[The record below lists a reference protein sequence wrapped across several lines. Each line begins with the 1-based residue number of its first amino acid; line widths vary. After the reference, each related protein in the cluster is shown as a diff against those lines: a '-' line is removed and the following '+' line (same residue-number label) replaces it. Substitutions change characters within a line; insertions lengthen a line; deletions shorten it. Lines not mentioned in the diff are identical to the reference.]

1 MRTKMRTFK
10 VEVSSKLIKRQ
21 EIWLEEYQ
29 GYNYDAVKKHA
40 KKIAEGEI
48 EFMCQ
53 KYKAKKEDFKIDFEP
68 TYDKLKISYSNEEY
82 GVIEEKIITIE
93 EC

>member
-1 MRTKMRTFK
+1 MKTFMVK
-10 VEVSSKLIKRQ
+10 VGSKLIKRQ

-29 GYNYDAVKKHA
+29 GYDYDAVKKYVENL
-40 KKIAEGEI
+40 AEKEI

-53 KYKAKKEDFKIDFEP
+53 KYKAKQEDFKIDFEP

>member
-1 MRTKMRTFK
+1 MVK
-10 VEVSSKLIKRQ
+10 VGSKLIKRQ

-29 GYNYDAVKKHA
+29 GYDYDAVKKYVENV
-40 KKIAEGEI
+40 AEKEI
-48 EFMCQ
+48 EFMCR

>member
-1 MRTKMRTFK
+1 MARGPRIPHSATNLP
-10 VEVSSKLIKRQ
+10 SYIK
-21 EIWLEEYQ
+21 IWLEEYQ
-29 GYNYDAVKKHA
+29 GYDYDAVKKYVENL
-40 KKIAEGEI
+40 AEKEI

>member
-1 MRTKMRTFK
+1 MVK
-10 VEVSSKLIKRQ
+10 VGSKLIKRQ

-29 GYNYDAVKKHA
+29 GYDYDAVKKYVENL
-40 KKIAEGEI
+40 AEKEI

-53 KYKAKKEDFKIDFEP
+53 KYKAKKEYFKIDFEP

>member
-1 MRTKMRTFK
+1 MKTFMVK
-10 VEVSSKLIKRQ
+10 VSSKLIKRQ

-29 GYNYDAVKKHA
+29 GYDYDAVKKYVENL
-40 KKIAEGEI
+40 AEKEI

>member
-1 MRTKMRTFK
+1 MKTFMVK
-10 VEVSSKLIKRQ
+10 VGSKLIKRQ

-29 GYNYDAVKKHA
+29 GYDYDAVKKYVENL
-40 KKIAEGEI
+40 AEKEI

-53 KYKAKKEDFKIDFEP
+53 KYKEKKEDFKIDFEP

-93 EC
+93 EY

>member
-1 MRTKMRTFK
+1 MKTFMVK
-10 VEVSSKLIKRQ
+10 VGSKLIKRQ
-21 EIWLEEYQ
+21 DIWLEEYQ
-29 GYNYDAVKKHA
+29 GYDYDAVKKYVENL
-40 KKIAEGEI
+40 AEKEI

-53 KYKAKKEDFKIDFEP
+53 KYKAKMEDFKIDFET

-93 EC
+93 EY

>member
-1 MRTKMRTFK
+1 MEQFRVK
-10 VEVSSKLIKRQ
+10 VSSKIATTQ
-21 EIWLEEYQ
+21 EIYCHTS
-29 GYNYDAVKKHA
+29 YDKAQKLA
-40 KKIAEGEI
+40 EKIAEEQI
-48 EFMCQ
+48 EFICQ
-53 KYKAKKEDFKIDFEP
+53 EFKVKKKDLKIDFEP

>member
-1 MRTKMRTFK
+1 MKTFMVK
-10 VEVSSKLIKRQ
+10 VGSKLIKRQ

-29 GYNYDAVKKHA
+29 GYDYDAVKKYVENL
-40 KKIAEGEI
+40 AEKEI

-53 KYKAKKEDFKIDFEP
+53 KYKAKKEDLKIDFEP